1 MPDVATSPLFYAELM
16 HREYHKWFSPNLHRD
31 MELLILG
38 HTGARVLVFPTRRG
52 RFYEYEELGLVDAL
66 ADQIEN
72 GWLQLFC
79 VDSVDNE
86 SIYNRTAHPHD
97 RIRRHGQYEQYIL
110 EEVLPLSRLKN
121 PQPFLISHGCS
132 LGAYHALNIALR
144 HPQWFGK
151 VVAFSGRYDLS
162 APVAEFRGLFDD
174 YYDEDIYFNS
184 PNHFLPNLHDDAA
197 LNQLRRLQII
207 LTIGAEDPFL
217 SSNVALSEALRDKH
231 VAHEL
236 YVWEGRAHQ
245 ADDWHKMVQLYL

>member
-1 MPDVATSPLFYAELM
+1 M

-79 VDSVDNE
+79 VDSVDGE
-86 SIYNRTAHPHD
+86 SIYNRTVHPHD

-110 EEVLPLSRLKN
+110 GEVLPLSRLKN
-121 PQPFLISHGCS
+121 PQPFMISHGCS

-197 LNQLRRLQII
+197 LNQLRRLQIV
-207 LTIGAEDPFL
+207 LTVGAEDPFL
-217 SSNVALSEALRDKH
+217 SSNTALSGALRDKH

>member
-1 MPDVATSPLFYAELM
+1 M
-16 HREYHKWFSPNLHRD
+16 HREYHKWFSPNLSRD
-31 MELLILG
+31 MELLIFG
-38 HTGARVLVFPTRRG
+38 HAGARVLVFPTRRG
-52 RFYEYEELGLVDAL
+52 RFYEYEELGLVAAV
-66 ADQIEN
+66 ADQIEK
-72 GWLQLFC
+72 GWVQLFC
-79 VDSVDNE
+79 VDSVDRE
-86 SIYNRTAHPHD
+86 SIYNRAVPPHD

-110 EEVLPLSRLKN
+110 AEVLPLSRLKN
-121 PQPFLISHGCS
+121 SQPFMISHGCS
-132 LGAYHALNIALR
+132 LGAYHALNIAFR

-184 PNHFLPNLHDDAA
+184 PNHFLPNLNDDA
-197 LNQLRRLQII
+197 LLDQLRRLQIV

-217 SSNVALSEALRDKH
+217 GSNIALSEALQAKH

-236 YVWEGRAHQ
+236 HVWNGRAHQ